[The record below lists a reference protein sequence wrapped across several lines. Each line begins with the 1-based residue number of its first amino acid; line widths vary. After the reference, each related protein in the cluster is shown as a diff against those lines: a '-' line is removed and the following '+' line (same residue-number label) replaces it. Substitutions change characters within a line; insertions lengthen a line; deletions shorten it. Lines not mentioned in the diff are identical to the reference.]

1 MYSIPWESLFGGML
15 LGFSAVFLMI
25 ATGKI
30 AGISGIVSVLVS
42 LKDKNSKPNDLGW
55 RLAFVFGMVTSALI
69 VAPFGFDLPDVSN
82 MSLGLVAIAGLLVG
96 FGTRLANGCTS
107 GHGIIG
113 LGRLSKRSI
122 VATATF
128 MTTAVLVVLVKRLM
142 GWM

>member
-1 MYSIPWESLFGGML
+1 MYNIPWESLFGGML

-30 AGISGIVSVLVS
+30 AGISGIVGAFVNLREM
-42 LKDKNSKPNDLGW
+42 NSKTNDLGW
-55 RLAFVFGMVTSALI
+55 RLVFVFGMVTSALI

-82 MSLGLVAIAGLLVG
+82 TSLGLVAIAGLLVG
-96 FGTRLANGCTS
+96 FGTRLSNGCTS

-122 VATATF
+122 VATASF